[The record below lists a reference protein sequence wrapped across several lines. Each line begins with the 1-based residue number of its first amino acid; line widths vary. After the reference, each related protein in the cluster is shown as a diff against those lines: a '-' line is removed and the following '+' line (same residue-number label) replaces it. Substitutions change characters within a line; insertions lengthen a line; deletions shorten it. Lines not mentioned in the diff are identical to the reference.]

1 MRLSGWWLNYRIKRL
16 DRRIRRLIEKCRR
29 KDEWGED
36 NSKETVKLLN
46 TYAVSDEL
54 IYQKTIRERD

>member
-1 MRLSGWWLNYRIKRL
+1 MRLSEWWLNLRIRRL
-16 DRRIRRLIEKCRR
+16 DRRIKRLIVKCRR

-36 NSKETVKLLN
+36 NSKETAKLLN

-54 IYQKTIRERD
+54 IYRREVGEK